1 MAVKA
6 VLISFDFRRRDC
18 DLVGQFAQT
27 VSTNLPW
34 LVKNG
39 HPKWKSVDLD
49 APLKGWE
56 QYDCV
61 AKYLRKPGQPAARRE
76 DLRRQSGDGRDQGAS
91 QRVTRPR

>member
-1 MAVKA
+1 
-6 VLISFDFRRRDC
+6 
-18 DLVGQFAQT
+18 
-27 VSTNLPW
+27 

-61 AKYLRKPGQPAARRE
+61 AKYTRKPARPTAAKGSDGNPVLDALKE
-76 DLRRQSGDGRDQGAS
+76 MLGD
-91 QRVTRPR
+91 